1 MKRLADAL
9 KPSAD
14 ADLFLLGIPYDDAS
28 SFMKGPAEG
37 PSAIREAFHSSSSNL
52 WTELGVDLGETGRL
66 ADLGDVDFPE
76 GEDPICRIEEAV
88 DLMLEYPAVPV
99 FLGGDH
105 SVTFPIVKG
114 FSKQFDRLT
123 ILHFDAHPDLYDLL
137 DGNSYSH
144 ACPFARIM
152 ENDFAYRLVQVGI
165 RAMTGHQR
173 EQVDRF
179 GIETIEMRELDL
191 NFIDFLTSPLYISF
205 DMDALDPAFA
215 PGVSHHEPG
224 GLSTRQVIDM
234 IHAVK
239 ARLVGADIVELN
251 PGRDP
256 SGVTAMAA
264 AKLLKEIMG
273 VAVMQR
279 KKAPPPVSK

>member
-9 KPSAD
+9 NTLA
-14 ADLFLLGIPYDDAS
+14 AAELLLLGVPCDDAS
-28 SFMKGPAEG
+28 SFMKGSAEG
-37 PSAIREAFHSSSSNL
+37 PAAIRAAIRSPSSNL
-52 WTELGVDLGETGRL
+52 WTELGVDLGAEGIL
-66 ADLGDVDFPE
+66 ADLGDIDFPE
-76 GEDPICRIEEAV
+76 AEDPICRIEKAV
-88 DLMLEYPAVPV
+88 DQMLEYPAVPI

-105 SVTFPIVKG
+105 SMTFPIIKG
-114 FSKQFDRLT
+114 FSKHYDRLT

-137 DGNSYSH
+137 DGDRYSH
-144 ACPFARIM
+144 ACSFARIM

-165 RAMTGHQR
+165 RTMTGHQR
-173 EQVDRF
+173 EQVERF
-179 GIETIEMRELDL
+179 GIETIEMRDMDL
-191 NFIDFLTSPLYISF
+191 AFIDFLTSPLYISF

-256 SGVTAMAA
+256 AGVTAMVA
-264 AKLLKEIMG
+264 AKILKEIMG

-279 KKAPPPVSK
+279 KKAPTPLSK